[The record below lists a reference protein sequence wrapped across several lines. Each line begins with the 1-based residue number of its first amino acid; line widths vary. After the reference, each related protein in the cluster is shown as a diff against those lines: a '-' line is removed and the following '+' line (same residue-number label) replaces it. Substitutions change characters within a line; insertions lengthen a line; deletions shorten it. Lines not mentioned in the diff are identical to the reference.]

1 MEYAMNETVISMI
14 QSRTIWAAVAT
25 IIIWFIQRAGFET
38 GKVDINSL
46 TDILLQV
53 VGGLSALATIY
64 FRITANAK
72 ISGVITPKPV
82 EVK

>member
-1 MEYAMNETVISMI
+1 MEYAMNDTVISMI

-25 IIIWFIQRAGFET
+25 IIIWFIQRAGFDT
-38 GKVDINSL
+38 GKVDPNSL

-64 FRITANAK
+64 FRTTATAK
-72 ISGVITPKPV
+72 VSGVFRPKING
-82 EVK
+82 